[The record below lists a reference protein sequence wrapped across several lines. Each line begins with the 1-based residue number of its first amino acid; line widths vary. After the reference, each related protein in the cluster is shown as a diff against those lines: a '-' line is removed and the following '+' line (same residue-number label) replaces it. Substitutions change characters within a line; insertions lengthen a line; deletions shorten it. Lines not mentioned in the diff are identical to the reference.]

1 MINAEVVKEKIISIL
16 ERRGPCLPIQLAK
29 ELNMNSIFTSA
40 FLSELL
46 DDKKIKTSTLRV
58 GGTSLYLLEGQEQ
71 QLEKFYNFLH
81 PKEAEAYELLKKK
94 KVLKD
99 SEQEPA
105 IRVAL
110 RAIRD
115 FAFSF
120 KNDGQIY
127 WRYLGT
133 TEEEIRSIFSGISPA
148 TTPEPEV
155 KAEEVIIEK
164 EIIITEARNKTEIN
178 SEIVPEPVILE
189 ETTPII
195 AASTLLPTPEVFEPV
210 PAALKPI
217 NYPITPLEETIQ
229 LSPGL
234 SEITPEKKELKSKRK
249 PSISQRPLKKSS
261 EESDDFSFDN
271 PLAVKPVEKP
281 KKEKPK
287 SQFVLEVI
295 EFIGKN
301 KWKIIEEKEHKAK
314 ECAFIVQINT
324 ELGPIDFL
332 TFARDKKSI
341 LDKDLDSILR
351 QAQTIPLPALL
362 LYTGFLSKSAL
373 LYNEKYYSILKTKK
387 IE

>member
-1 MINAEVVKEKIISIL
+1 MINAEVVKGKIISIL

-29 ELNMNSIFTSA
+29 ELSMNSIFTSA

-58 GGTSLYLLEGQEQ
+58 GGTSLYLLEGQES

-133 TEEEIRSIFSGISPA
+133 TEDEIKSIFSGISPA
-148 TTPEPEV
+148 TIQEPEV

-164 EIIITEARNKTEIN
+164 EIITEDRNKTEVN
-178 SEIVPEPVILE
+178 SEIVPEPAILE
-189 ETTPII
+189 ETALINTT
-195 AASTLLPTPEVFEPV
+195 STVIPATEVFEPSPV
-210 PAALKPI
+210 NNEPI
-217 NYPITPLEETIQ
+217 NYSITSFETVQ
-229 LSPGL
+229 LDSGF
-234 SEITPEKKELKSKRK
+234 SEITPEKKELKPKK
-249 PSISQRPLKKSS
+249 KIATVPKFLKKSS
-261 EESDDFSFDN
+261 EESDDSSFDN

-287 SQFVLEVI
+287 SQFVLDVI

-301 KWKIIEEKEHKAK
+301 NWKIIEEKEHKAK
-314 ECAFIVQINT
+314 ECAFIIQINT

-362 LYTGFLSKSAL
+362 LYTGILSKSAL
-373 LYNEKYYSILKTKK
+373 IYNEKYYSILKTKK